1 MAEGDA
7 KTHEHRFDRR
17 SEDVNVAALAFRVN
31 RLESRMELVE
41 RGLKVNSRELNANTA
56 LTKQVHA
63 MAERTEQNTKDI
75 VQAVQWLSTTKK
87 IVIGLVV
94 GIGGLATTGAAVVG
108 LVKLIG

>member
-7 KTHEHRFDRR
+7 KAHEHRFDRR

-41 RGLKVNSRELNANTA
+41 QGLKTNSRELHANTV
-56 LTKQVHA
+56 LTRQVHS

-87 IVIGLVV
+87 IVIALVAGV
-94 GIGGLATTGAAVVG
+94 GGLATAGAAIVG
-108 LVKLIG
+108 FFKLIG